1 MFKILVL
8 QSLYKLSDDQTEF
21 QIKDRLSFMP
31 FLGLDFEDRVPDAK
45 NLWLFRDTL
54 SNKNTI
60 DKLFRRL
67 DRHLDHED
75 LFHVKGKSLMPALYR
90 FLIR

>member
-8 QSLYKLSDDQTEF
+8 QNLYKLSDDQTEF

-60 DKLFRRL
+60 DKLFHRF

-75 LFHVKGKSLMPALYR
+75 LFTRQG
-90 FLIR
+90 

>member
-8 QSLYKLSDDQTEF
+8 QSLYKFSGDQTEL
-21 QIKDRLSFMP
+21 QIKGRLSFMR
-31 FLGLDFEDRVPDAK
+31 FLGRDFEDRVLDAK
-45 NLWLFRDTL
+45 TLWLFRVTL

-75 LFHVKGKSLMPALYR
+75 LFARQG
-90 FLIR
+90 